1 VFKKHL
7 SNICKIKVAN
17 NWIQNEQILG
27 EFKNSKIAP
36 RKIVAKNSGNILSQL
51 LEKKAWSLGQWRQ
64 ARGYG
69 AVDQGVM
76 LFFSIGSR
84 HTDQFLPPWT
94 KALCIS

>member
-7 SNICKIKVAN
+7 SNICNIKVAN

-36 RKIVAKNSGNILSQL
+36 RKKIVAKNAGNILSQL
-51 LEKKAWSLGQWRQ
+51 LEKKEKKAWSLGQWRQ

-76 LFFSIGSR
+76 LFP
-84 HTDQFLPPWT
+84 LPGAAT
-94 KALCIS
+94 LVNS